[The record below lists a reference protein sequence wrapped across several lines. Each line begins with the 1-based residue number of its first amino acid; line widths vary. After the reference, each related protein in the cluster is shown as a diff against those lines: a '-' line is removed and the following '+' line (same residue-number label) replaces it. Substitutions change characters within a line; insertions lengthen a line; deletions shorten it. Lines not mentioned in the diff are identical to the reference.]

1 MVSLLPLNNHNLLLG
16 NSLTKSDFENQSLG
30 ISKANN
36 AKEAVGCPG
45 QTFLKVEVGGGG
57 QRGGQKKLWAGYE
70 QKFLKVQGG
79 HRVQSIFSK
88 TSQSV
93 MLLILC

>member
-1 MVSLLPLNNHNLLLG
+1 M
-16 NSLTKSDFENQSLG
+16 G

-45 QTFLKVEVGGGG
+45 QTFLKVEVGG
-57 QRGGQKKLWAGYE
+57 GGQKKLWAGYE